1 MKMLK
6 RSLAILTLLII
17 GYWLAQGLA
26 GVPFGQ
32 DRMLVGHYYLEH
44 VKEQTGA
51 VNAVTA
57 IVVNY
62 RGFDTLGEVTV
73 LFIASTG
80 VAALLWRKKK
90 KRSAK
95 TEGSVVLTT
104 GTRLLVP
111 FVILFGSYIFIH
123 GHLTPPGGGFPPG
136 GATIATGFL
145 LLYMA
150 FTTYEI
156 PPHRGFEKTEG
167 IAGMSYVL
175 VGLIGLG
182 IGGYFLFDWI
192 WQTWQLGTDNIGRLF
207 SGGFI
212 PIIYILI
219 GIKVGTELSG
229 IIDNMVK
236 EEVSE

>member
-6 RSLAILTLLII
+6 RALAIITLLII
-17 GYWLAQGLA
+17 GYWLAQGLT

-32 DRMLVGHYYLEH
+32 DRMLVGQYYLNN
-44 VKEQTGA
+44 VIKQTGS

-80 VAALLWRKKK
+80 VGALLWRRKK
-90 KRSAK
+90 KRTAR

-104 GTRLLVP
+104 GARLLVP
-111 FVILFGSYIFIH
+111 FILLFGVYIFIH
-123 GHLTPPGGGFPPG
+123 GHLTPGGGFPG
-136 GATIATGFL
+136 GATIATAFL

-150 FTTYEI
+150 FTQYEI
-156 PPHRGFEKTEG
+156 PHGAFEKTEG
-167 IAGMSYVL
+167 VAGMSYVL
-175 VGLIGLG
+175 VGLIGLAL
-182 IGGYFLFDWI
+182 GGYFLYDWI
-192 WQTWQLGTDNIGRLF
+192 WQQWHWGINDVGRLF

-212 PIIYILI
+212 PIIYTLI
-219 GIKVGTELSG
+219 AIKVGTELSG
-229 IIDNMVK
+229 IIDNMLK
-236 EEVSE
+236 EEVRE

>member
-1 MKMLK
+1 MVSVLK
-6 RSLAILTLLII
+6 RSLAIISLIII

-32 DRMLVGHYYLEH
+32 DKMLVGRYYLNH
-44 VKEQTGA
+44 VVNQTGA
-51 VNAVTA
+51 INAVTA

-80 VAALLWRKKK
+80 VAALLWARRKE
-90 KRSAK
+90 RTAR
-95 TEGSVVLTT
+95 TEGSIVLRT
-104 GTRLLVP
+104 GIRLLTP
-111 FVILFGSYIFIH
+111 FVILFGAYIFIH
-123 GHLTPPGGGFPPG
+123 GHLTPGGGFPG
-136 GATIATGFL
+136 GATIATAFL

-150 FTTYEI
+150 FTLYEI
-156 PPHRGFEKTEG
+156 PHGAFEKTEG
-167 IAGMSYVL
+167 IVGMGYVV
-175 VGLIGLG
+175 VGLIGLA
-182 IGGYFLFDWI
+182 IGGYFLFDWV
-192 WQTWQLGTDNIGRLF
+192 WQTWQLGVNSVGRLF

-212 PIIYILI
+212 PIIYTII

-229 IIDNMVK
+229 IIDNMLK

>member
-1 MKMLK
+1 MIK
-6 RSLAILTLLII
+6 RALAIITLLII

-32 DRMLVGHYYLEH
+32 DKMLVGRYYLEH

-57 IVVNY
+57 VVVNY

-80 VAALLWRKKK
+80 VGALLWRKKK
-90 KRSAK
+90 KRTAR

-104 GTRLLVP
+104 GTSLLFP
-111 FVILFGSYIFIH
+111 FVVLFGAYIFIH
-123 GHLTPPGGGFPPG
+123 GHLTPGGGFPG
-136 GATIATGFL
+136 GATIATAFL

-150 FTTYEI
+150 FVTYEI
-156 PPHRGFEKTEG
+156 PHKVFEKTEG
-167 IAGMSYVL
+167 LAGMGYVA
-175 VGLIGLG
+175 VGLIGLA

-192 WQTWQLGTDNIGRLF
+192 WQTWGWGQSNIGRLF

-212 PIIYILI
+212 PIIYTLI

-229 IIDNMVK
+229 IIDNMLK
-236 EEVSE
+236 EGVSE

>member
-6 RSLAILTLLII
+6 RALAIITLLII
-17 GYWLAQGLA
+17 GYWIAQGLA

-32 DRMLVGHYYLEH
+32 DRMLVGQYYLNH
-44 VKEQTGA
+44 VKAQTGA
-51 VNAVTA
+51 INAVTA

-80 VAALLWRKKK
+80 VGALLWRRKKE
-90 KRSAK
+90 RTAK
-95 TEGSVVLTT
+95 TEGSIVLTT

-111 FVILFGSYIFIH
+111 FVLLFGVYIFIH
-123 GHLTPPGGGFPPG
+123 GHLTPGGGFPG
-136 GATIATGFL
+136 GATIATAFL

-150 FTTYEI
+150 FTQYEI
-156 PPHRGFEKTEG
+156 PHRGFEQTEG
-167 IAGMSYVL
+167 IAGMSYVI
-175 VGLIGLG
+175 VGLIGLAL
-182 IGGYFLFDWI
+182 GGYFLYDWI
-192 WQTWQLGTDNIGRLF
+192 WQQWHWGVNDVGRLF

-212 PIIYILI
+212 PIIYTLI

-229 IIDNMVK
+229 IIDNMLK
-236 EEVSE
+236 EEVRE

>member
-1 MKMLK
+1 MLK
-6 RSLAILTLLII
+6 RALAIISLLII

-26 GVPFGQ
+26 GVPFGE
-32 DRMLVGHYYLEH
+32 DKMLVGQYYLDH

-80 VAALLWRKKK
+80 VGALLWRKK
-90 KRSAK
+90 RERTAK
-95 TEGSVVLTT
+95 TEGSIVLTT

-111 FVILFGSYIFIH
+111 FVMLFGVYIFIH
-123 GHLTPPGGGFPPG
+123 GHLTPGGGFPG
-136 GATIATGFL
+136 GATIATAFL

-150 FTTYEI
+150 FITYEI
-156 PPHRGFEKTEG
+156 PHKAFEKTEG
-167 IAGMSYVL
+167 IVGMAYVL
-175 VGLIGLG
+175 VGLIGLA
-182 IGGYFLFDWI
+182 IGGYFLYDWI
-192 WQTWQLGTDNIGRLF
+192 WQDWKLGVDNIGRLL

-212 PIIYILI
+212 PIIYTII
-219 GIKVGTELSG
+219 GLKVGTELSG
-229 IIDNMVK
+229 IIDNMLK

>member
-1 MKMLK
+1 MMKRL
-6 RSLAILTLLII
+6 LAIILILI
-17 GYWLAQGLA
+17 VGYWLAQGLA

-32 DRMLVGHYYLEH
+32 DKMLVGQYYLDN
-44 VKEQTGA
+44 VKQQTGA

-57 IVVNY
+57 VVVNY

-80 VAALLWRKKK
+80 VGALLWKRKK

-95 TEGSVVLTT
+95 TEGSIVLTT

-111 FVILFGSYIFIH
+111 FVMIFGAYIFIH
-123 GHLTPPGGGFPPG
+123 GHLTPGGGFPG
-136 GATIATGFL
+136 GATIATAFL
-145 LLYMA
+145 LLYLA
-150 FTTYEI
+150 FITYEI
-156 PPHRGFEKTEG
+156 PHRGFEKTEG
-167 IAGMSYVL
+167 LAGMGYVL
-175 VGLIGLG
+175 VGLIGLA

-192 WQTWQLGTDNIGRLF
+192 WQTWNFGTGNIGRLL
-207 SGGFI
+207 SGAVI
-212 PIIYILI
+212 PIIYTII

-229 IIDNMVK
+229 IIDGMIK

>member
-1 MKMLK
+1 MLK
-6 RSLAILTLLII
+6 RALAIISLLII

-32 DRMLVGHYYLEH
+32 DKMLVGKYYLEH
-44 VKEQTGA
+44 VKEETGA

-57 IVVNY
+57 VVVNY

-80 VAALLWRKKK
+80 VGALLWRRK
-90 KRSAK
+90 KRRTAR

-104 GTRLLVP
+104 GTELLFP
-111 FVILFGSYIFIH
+111 FVVLFGAYIFIH
-123 GHLTPPGGGFPPG
+123 GHLTPGGGFPG
-136 GATIATGFL
+136 GATIATAFL

-150 FTTYEI
+150 FVSYEI
-156 PPHRGFEKTEG
+156 PHKLFEKTEG
-167 IAGMSYVL
+167 LAGMGYVA
-175 VGLIGLG
+175 VGLIGLA

-192 WQTWQLGTDNIGRLF
+192 WQSWNWGHNNIGRLL

-212 PIIYILI
+212 PIIYTLI

-229 IIDNMVK
+229 IIDNMLK

>member
-1 MKMLK
+1 MMKRL
-6 RSLAILTLLII
+6 LAIILLLIV

-32 DRMLVGHYYLEH
+32 DKMLVGQYYLDN
-44 VKEQTGA
+44 VKQQTGA

-57 IVVNY
+57 VVVNY

-80 VAALLWRKKK
+80 VGALLWKRKK

-95 TEGSVVLTT
+95 TEGSIVLTT

-111 FVILFGSYIFIH
+111 FVMLFGTYIFIH
-123 GHLTPPGGGFPPG
+123 GHLTPGGGFPG
-136 GATIATGFL
+136 GATIATAFL
-145 LLYMA
+145 LLYLA
-150 FTTYEI
+150 FITYEI
-156 PPHRGFEKTEG
+156 PHRGFEKTEG
-167 IAGMSYVL
+167 LAGMGYVL
-175 VGLIGLG
+175 VGLIGLA

-192 WQTWQLGTDNIGRLF
+192 WQTWNFGTENVGRLL

-212 PIIYILI
+212 PIIYTII

-229 IIDNMVK
+229 IIDGMIK

>member
-1 MKMLK
+1 MVSLLK
-6 RSLAILTLLII
+6 RSLAIIFILAI

-26 GVPFGQ
+26 GVPFGE
-32 DRMLVGHYYLEH
+32 DKMLVGHYYLQH

-57 IVVNY
+57 VVVNY
-62 RGFDTLGEVTV
+62 RGLDTLGEVTV

-80 VAALLWRKKK
+80 VGALLWRKK
-90 KRSAK
+90 RERTAK
-95 TEGSVVLTT
+95 VGGSPVLTV
-104 GTRLLVP
+104 GTKFLVP
-111 FVILFGSYIFIH
+111 FVMLFGAYIFIH
-123 GHLTPPGGGFPPG
+123 GHLTPGGGFPG
-136 GATIATGFL
+136 GATIATAFL

-150 FTTYEI
+150 FTIYEI
-156 PPHRGFEKTEG
+156 PHKAFEKTEG

-175 VGLIGLG
+175 VGLIGLV

-192 WQTWQLGTDNIGRLF
+192 WQDWQWGVDNIGRLF

-212 PIIYILI
+212 PIIYTII

-229 IIDNMVK
+229 IVDNMLK
-236 EEVSE
+236 EEVRE

>member
-1 MKMLK
+1 MMKRL
-6 RSLAILTLLII
+6 LAIILLLIV

-32 DRMLVGHYYLEH
+32 DKMLVGQYYLDN
-44 VKEQTGA
+44 VKQQTGA

-57 IVVNY
+57 VVVNY

-80 VAALLWRKKK
+80 VGALLWKRKK

-95 TEGSVVLTT
+95 TEGSIVLTT

-111 FVILFGSYIFIH
+111 FVMLFGAYIFIH
-123 GHLTPPGGGFPPG
+123 GHLTPGGGFPG
-136 GATIATGFL
+136 GATIATAFL
-145 LLYMA
+145 LLYLA
-150 FTTYEI
+150 FITYEI
-156 PPHRGFEKTEG
+156 PHRGFEKTEG
-167 IAGMSYVL
+167 LAGMGYVL
-175 VGLIGLG
+175 VGLIGLA

-192 WQTWQLGTDNIGRLF
+192 WQTWNFGTGNIGRLL

-212 PIIYILI
+212 PIIYTII

-229 IIDNMVK
+229 IIDGMIK

>member
-1 MKMLK
+1 MVVK
-6 RSLAILTLLII
+6 RILAIISILLI

-32 DRMLVGHYYLEH
+32 DKMLVGQYYLDN
-44 VKEQTGA
+44 VKQQTGA

-57 IVVNY
+57 VVVNY

-80 VAALLWRKKK
+80 VGALLWKKKK
-90 KRSAK
+90 KRTAK

-104 GTRLLVP
+104 GTKLLFP
-111 FVILFGSYIFIH
+111 FVVLFGAYIFIH
-123 GHLTPPGGGFPPG
+123 GHLTPGGGFPG
-136 GATIATGFL
+136 GATIATAFL

-150 FTTYEI
+150 FVVYEI
-156 PPHRGFEKTEG
+156 PHKAFEKTEG
-167 IAGMSYVL
+167 LAGMSYVL
-175 VGLIGLG
+175 VGLIGLA

-192 WQTWQLGTDNIGRLF
+192 WQTWHFGTENIGRLI

-212 PIIYILI
+212 PIIYTII

-229 IIDNMVK
+229 IIDSMLK

>member
-1 MKMLK
+1 MVSILK
-6 RSLAILTLLII
+6 RSLAIITLLII

-32 DRMLVGHYYLEH
+32 DKMLVGHYYLDN
-44 VKEQTGA
+44 VKQQTGA

-80 VAALLWRKKK
+80 VGALLWKRKKE
-90 KRSAK
+90 RTAK

-104 GTRLLVP
+104 GISLLFP
-111 FVILFGSYIFIH
+111 FVLMFGAYIFIH
-123 GHLTPPGGGFPPG
+123 GHLTPGGGFPG

-145 LLYMA
+145 LMYMA
-150 FTTYEI
+150 FISYEI
-156 PPHRGFEKTEG
+156 PHGKFEVTEG
-167 IAGMSYVL
+167 LVGMGYVT
-175 VGLIGLG
+175 VGLIGLV

-192 WQTWQLGTDNIGRLF
+192 WQTWQWGTGNIGRLF

-212 PIIYILI
+212 PVIYTLI
-219 GIKVGTELSG
+219 GLKVGTELSG
-229 IIDNMVK
+229 IIDNMLK
-236 EEVSE
+236 EEVKE

>member
-6 RSLAILTLLII
+6 RALAIILLLIV

-32 DRMLVGHYYLEH
+32 DRMLVAHYYLDN
-44 VKEQTGA
+44 VKQQTGA

-57 IVVNY
+57 VVVNY

-80 VAALLWRKKK
+80 VGALLWRKKK
-90 KRSAK
+90 KRTAK
-95 TEGSVVLTT
+95 TEGSIVLTT

-111 FVILFGSYIFIH
+111 FVMLFGAYIFIH
-123 GHLTPPGGGFPPG
+123 GHLTPGGGFPG
-136 GATIATGFL
+136 GATIATAFL
-145 LLYMA
+145 LLYLA
-150 FTTYEI
+150 FITYEI
-156 PPHRGFEKTEG
+156 PHKGFEKTEG
-167 IAGMSYVL
+167 LAGMSYVL
-175 VGLIGLG
+175 VGLIGLS

-192 WQTWQLGTDNIGRLF
+192 WQTWNFGTENVGRLL

-212 PIIYILI
+212 PIIYTII
-219 GIKVGTELSG
+219 GLKVGTELSG
-229 IIDNMVK
+229 IIDNMLK

>member
-1 MKMLK
+1 MLK
-6 RSLAILTLLII
+6 RALAIITILII
-17 GYWLAQGLA
+17 GYWIAQGLA

-32 DRMLVGHYYLEH
+32 DKMLVGQYYLDH
-44 VKEQTGA
+44 VKAQTGA

-80 VAALLWRKKK
+80 VGALLWRKKK
-90 KRSAK
+90 KRTAK

-104 GTRLLVP
+104 GTEMLFP
-111 FVILFGSYIFIH
+111 FVVLFGAYIFIH
-123 GHLTPPGGGFPPG
+123 GHLTPGGGFPG
-136 GATIATGFL
+136 GATIATAFL

-150 FTTYEI
+150 FVTYEI
-156 PPHRGFEKTEG
+156 PHKGFEKTEG
-167 IAGMSYVL
+167 LAGMGYVL
-175 VGLIGLG
+175 VGLIGLA

-192 WQTWQLGTDNIGRLF
+192 WQTWGWGTGNVGRLF

-212 PIIYILI
+212 PIIYTLI

-229 IIDNMVK
+229 IIDNMLK